1 MAVYGKVLW
10 VVKALVVG
18 SIPTNPVKH
27 NLNFFKSGL
36 VYNLGAQISSSDF
49 IGSSHLCCHLCS
61 YGKLSHIDHKSPT
74 NCDIFLIIIYLSVN
88 LDIYFN
94 GQIVWKG

>member
-36 VYNLGAQISSSDF
+36 VYNLGAQ
-49 IGSSHLCCHLCS
+49 
-61 YGKLSHIDHKSPT
+61 HIQ
-74 NCDIFLIIIYLSVN
+74 L
-88 LDIYFN
+88 
-94 GQIVWKG
+94 